1 MYIFYLIHCESPCFH
16 CIFGFIY
23 YHFLFS
29 KYILGLVSDIYYLSL
44 LLEPVTPDGPH
55 LYSCKHPATTK
66 GQWQWLKQMW
76 KGLLFHDILISWEKC
91 HFQVTLER
99 QIDPIEISKHLFP
112 GKAVCSPY
120 TRISSRVYIAGSTSK
135 RLYPHTLW
143 AYHFFL
149 HSKNIYHGTGRHG
162 SRGDMEVTSWN
173 SELSGGSSYR
183 THNYSYSMRQ
193 IQQ

>member
-76 KGLLFHDILISWEKC
+76 KGLLFHDILISWEKW

-99 QIDPIEISKHLFP
+99 QIIWKMATEEILPSLRNGLSLIIWGRIFISLEIHTWESNFSLWEYLSLF
-112 GKAVCSPY
+112 
-120 TRISSRVYIAGSTSK
+120 
-135 RLYPHTLW
+135 
-143 AYHFFL
+143 
-149 HSKNIYHGTGRHG
+149 
-162 SRGDMEVTSWN
+162 
-173 SELSGGSSYR
+173 
-183 THNYSYSMRQ
+183 
-193 IQQ
+193 